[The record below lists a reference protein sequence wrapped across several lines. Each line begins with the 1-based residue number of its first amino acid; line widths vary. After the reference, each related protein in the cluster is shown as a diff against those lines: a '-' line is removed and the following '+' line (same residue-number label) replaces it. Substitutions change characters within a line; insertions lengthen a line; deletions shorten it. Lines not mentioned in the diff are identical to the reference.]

1 MRRRVRRKKHFA
13 RSERRRLAN
22 GQPRRR
28 TERNLLTQKGSAL
41 LCDFLKSRDH
51 RNNHRAAFG
60 VLVEVAAHG
69 RADGLADLAVILAAA
84 GRHAGYGI
92 LRELAQLL
100 QQLLRLL
107 DVHEAAR
114 HDLRV
119 AQQLVVVRAHGQHDD
134 DHAVLGEDLA
144 VVEHDRAHVADAR
157 PVHEHLARGDGRL
170 ALHVLGRQLDDR
182 AVLRHTDLIGLHAHA
197 LGHALVDLEHA
208 LLNYLVKQARAETPG
223 QARTQIPYLAVVH
236 RLDQP
241 VEGVLVFAKNK
252 DAAGKLGRQVKDG
265 TMKKEYL
272 AVCEGKIE
280 KQGVQKF
287 EDFLVKDGR
296 SNTSRVVQPGTAG
309 AKKAVLEYEV
319 IRTQENRTLVQI
331 HLGTGRHHQI
341 RVQFSHA
348 GYPLAGDA
356 KYGAKEKGS
365 LALCAHHLE
374 LKHPRTG
381 KRLSFTVKPEGEI
394 FHSFV

>member
-1 MRRRVRRKKHFA
+1 MAGFCR
-13 RSERRRLAN
+13 EDILMEDN
-22 GQPRRR
+22 
-28 TERNLLTQKGSAL
+28 
-41 LCDFLKSRDH
+41 DI
-51 RNNHRAAFG
+51 
-60 VLVEVAAHG
+60 LVVHK
-69 RADGLADLAVILAAA
+69 
-84 GRHAGYGI
+84 HAGM
-92 LRELAQLL
+92 AVQN
-100 QQLLRLL
+100 
-107 DVHEAAR
+107 AR
-114 HDLRV
+114 M
-119 AQQLVVVRAHGQHDD
+119 GQM
-134 DHAVLGEDLA
+134 
-144 VVEHDRAHVADAR
+144 
-157 PVHEHLARGDGRL
+157 
-170 ALHVLGRQLDDR
+170 
-182 AVLRHTDLIGLHAHA
+182 
-197 LGHALVDLEHA
+197 DLEHA
-208 LLNYLVKQARAETPG
+208 LLNYLAKQARAETPG

-241 VEGVLVFAKNK
+241 VE
-252 DAAGKLGRQVKDG
+252 
-265 TMKKEYL
+265 
-272 AVCEGKIE
+272 
-280 KQGVQKF
+280 GVQKF

>member
-1 MRRRVRRKKHFA
+1 M
-13 RSERRRLAN
+13 EDN
-22 GQPRRR
+22 
-28 TERNLLTQKGSAL
+28 
-41 LCDFLKSRDH
+41 DI
-51 RNNHRAAFG
+51 
-60 VLVEVAAHG
+60 LVVHK
-69 RADGLADLAVILAAA
+69 
-84 GRHAGYGI
+84 HAGM
-92 LRELAQLL
+92 AVQN
-100 QQLLRLL
+100 
-107 DVHEAAR
+107 AR
-114 HDLRV
+114 M
-119 AQQLVVVRAHGQHDD
+119 GQM
-134 DHAVLGEDLA
+134 
-144 VVEHDRAHVADAR
+144 
-157 PVHEHLARGDGRL
+157 
-170 ALHVLGRQLDDR
+170 
-182 AVLRHTDLIGLHAHA
+182 
-197 LGHALVDLEHA
+197 DLEHA
-208 LLNYLVKQARAETPG
+208 LLNIWRSRQGRKHRVRRGLRFHIW
-223 QARTQIPYLAVVH
+223 RSFH

>member
-1 MRRRVRRKKHFA
+1 MLFGGRKMKHKKQKKTKKAGRILLAVFA
-13 RSERRRLAN
+13 VLIGTLGVLLFTSERWMRKTW
-22 GQPRRR
+22 P
-28 TERNLLTQKGSAL
+28 NLSMEELVYQ
-41 LCDFLKSRDH
+41 LK
-51 RNNHRAAFG
+51 AP
-60 VLVEVAAHG
+60 
-69 RADGLADLAVILAAA
+69 IA
-84 GRHAGYGI
+84 GTS
-92 LRELAQLL
+92 
-100 QQLLRLL
+100 
-107 DVHEAAR
+107 
-114 HDLRV
+114 HDLLMSYV
-119 AQQLVVVRAHGQHDD
+119 CSS
-134 DHAVLGEDLA
+134 
-144 VVEHDRAHVADAR
+144 
-157 PVHEHLARGDGRL
+157 
-170 ALHVLGRQLDDR
+170 
-182 AVLRHTDLIGLHAHA
+182 
-197 LGHALVDLEHA
+197 
-208 LLNYLVKQARAETPG
+208 

-252 DAAGKLGRQVKDG
+252 DAAGKLGRQVQDG

-381 KRLSFTVKPEGEI
+381 KQLSFTVKPEGEI

>member
-1 MRRRVRRKKHFA
+1 MAGFCR
-13 RSERRRLAN
+13 EDILMEDN
-22 GQPRRR
+22 
-28 TERNLLTQKGSAL
+28 
-41 LCDFLKSRDH
+41 DI
-51 RNNHRAAFG
+51 
-60 VLVEVAAHG
+60 LVVHK
-69 RADGLADLAVILAAA
+69 
-84 GRHAGYGI
+84 HAGM
-92 LRELAQLL
+92 AVQN
-100 QQLLRLL
+100 
-107 DVHEAAR
+107 AR
-114 HDLRV
+114 M
-119 AQQLVVVRAHGQHDD
+119 GQM
-134 DHAVLGEDLA
+134 
-144 VVEHDRAHVADAR
+144 
-157 PVHEHLARGDGRL
+157 
-170 ALHVLGRQLDDR
+170 
-182 AVLRHTDLIGLHAHA
+182 
-197 LGHALVDLEHA
+197 DLEHA
-208 LLNYLVKQARAETPG
+208 LLNYLAKQTRAETPG

-348 GYPLAGDA
+348 GYPLAGMQNMGRKRKD
-356 KYGAKEKGS
+356 
-365 LALCAHHLE
+365 LWRCA
-374 LKHPRTG
+374 RII
-381 KRLSFTVKPEGEI
+381 S
-394 FHSFV
+394 S

>member
-1 MRRRVRRKKHFA
+1 MAGFCR
-13 RSERRRLAN
+13 EDILMEDN
-22 GQPRRR
+22 
-28 TERNLLTQKGSAL
+28 
-41 LCDFLKSRDH
+41 DI
-51 RNNHRAAFG
+51 
-60 VLVEVAAHG
+60 LVVHK
-69 RADGLADLAVILAAA
+69 
-84 GRHAGYGI
+84 HAGM
-92 LRELAQLL
+92 AVQN
-100 QQLLRLL
+100 
-107 DVHEAAR
+107 AR
-114 HDLRV
+114 M
-119 AQQLVVVRAHGQHDD
+119 GQM
-134 DHAVLGEDLA
+134 
-144 VVEHDRAHVADAR
+144 
-157 PVHEHLARGDGRL
+157 
-170 ALHVLGRQLDDR
+170 
-182 AVLRHTDLIGLHAHA
+182 
-197 LGHALVDLEHA
+197 DLEHA
-208 LLNYLVKQARAETPG
+208 LLNYLAKQARAETPG

-241 VEGVLVFAKNK
+241 
-252 DAAGKLGRQVKDG
+252 VKDG

-365 LALCAHHLE
+365 LALCSHHLE

>member
-1 MRRRVRRKKHFA
+1 MAGFCR
-13 RSERRRLAN
+13 EDILMEDN
-22 GQPRRR
+22 
-28 TERNLLTQKGSAL
+28 
-41 LCDFLKSRDH
+41 DI
-51 RNNHRAAFG
+51 
-60 VLVEVAAHG
+60 LVVHK
-69 RADGLADLAVILAAA
+69 
-84 GRHAGYGI
+84 HAGM
-92 LRELAQLL
+92 AVQN
-100 QQLLRLL
+100 
-107 DVHEAAR
+107 AR
-114 HDLRV
+114 M
-119 AQQLVVVRAHGQHDD
+119 GQM
-134 DHAVLGEDLA
+134 
-144 VVEHDRAHVADAR
+144 
-157 PVHEHLARGDGRL
+157 
-170 ALHVLGRQLDDR
+170 
-182 AVLRHTDLIGLHAHA
+182 
-197 LGHALVDLEHA
+197 DLEHA
-208 LLNYLVKQARAETPG
+208 LLAVDGDKVLGLCQRVNDLELLLAGVTRNVQHIRPG

>member
-1 MRRRVRRKKHFA
+1 M
-13 RSERRRLAN
+13 EDN
-22 GQPRRR
+22 
-28 TERNLLTQKGSAL
+28 
-41 LCDFLKSRDH
+41 DI
-51 RNNHRAAFG
+51 
-60 VLVEVAAHG
+60 LVVHK
-69 RADGLADLAVILAAA
+69 
-84 GRHAGYGI
+84 HAGM
-92 LRELAQLL
+92 AVQN
-100 QQLLRLL
+100 
-107 DVHEAAR
+107 AR
-114 HDLRV
+114 M
-119 AQQLVVVRAHGQHDD
+119 GQM
-134 DHAVLGEDLA
+134 
-144 VVEHDRAHVADAR
+144 
-157 PVHEHLARGDGRL
+157 
-170 ALHVLGRQLDDR
+170 
-182 AVLRHTDLIGLHAHA
+182 
-197 LGHALVDLEHA
+197 DLEHA
-208 LLNYLVKQARAETPG
+208 LLNYLAKQARAETPG

-341 RVQFSHA
+341 RVRVRLYTGRTHQIRVQFSHA

>member
-1 MRRRVRRKKHFA
+1 M
-13 RSERRRLAN
+13 EDN
-22 GQPRRR
+22 
-28 TERNLLTQKGSAL
+28 
-41 LCDFLKSRDH
+41 DI
-51 RNNHRAAFG
+51 
-60 VLVEVAAHG
+60 LVVHK
-69 RADGLADLAVILAAA
+69 
-84 GRHAGYGI
+84 HAGM
-92 LRELAQLL
+92 AVQN
-100 QQLLRLL
+100 
-107 DVHEAAR
+107 AR
-114 HDLRV
+114 M
-119 AQQLVVVRAHGQHDD
+119 GQM
-134 DHAVLGEDLA
+134 
-144 VVEHDRAHVADAR
+144 
-157 PVHEHLARGDGRL
+157 
-170 ALHVLGRQLDDR
+170 
-182 AVLRHTDLIGLHAHA
+182 
-197 LGHALVDLEHA
+197 DLEHA
-208 LLNYLVKQARAETPG
+208 LLNYLAKQTR
-223 QARTQIPYLAVVH
+223 AVVH

-265 TMKKEYL
+265 TMKKEYF

-348 GYPLAGDA
+348 GYPLAGD
-356 KYGAKEKGS
+356 GAKEKGS

>member
-1 MRRRVRRKKHFA
+1 MAGFCR
-13 RSERRRLAN
+13 EDILMEDN
-22 GQPRRR
+22 
-28 TERNLLTQKGSAL
+28 
-41 LCDFLKSRDH
+41 DI
-51 RNNHRAAFG
+51 
-60 VLVEVAAHG
+60 LVVHK
-69 RADGLADLAVILAAA
+69 
-84 GRHAGYGI
+84 HAGM
-92 LRELAQLL
+92 AVQN
-100 QQLLRLL
+100 
-107 DVHEAAR
+107 AR
-114 HDLRV
+114 M
-119 AQQLVVVRAHGQHDD
+119 GQM
-134 DHAVLGEDLA
+134 
-144 VVEHDRAHVADAR
+144 
-157 PVHEHLARGDGRL
+157 
-170 ALHVLGRQLDDR
+170 
-182 AVLRHTDLIGLHAHA
+182 
-197 LGHALVDLEHA
+197 DLEHA
-208 LLNYLVKQARAETPG
+208 LLNYLAKQARAETPG

-331 HLGTGRHHQI
+331 HLGT
-341 RVQFSHA
+341 
-348 GYPLAGDA
+348 AGDA

>member
-1 MRRRVRRKKHFA
+1 M
-13 RSERRRLAN
+13 EDN
-22 GQPRRR
+22 
-28 TERNLLTQKGSAL
+28 
-41 LCDFLKSRDH
+41 DI
-51 RNNHRAAFG
+51 
-60 VLVEVAAHG
+60 LVVHK
-69 RADGLADLAVILAAA
+69 
-84 GRHAGYGI
+84 HAGM
-92 LRELAQLL
+92 AVQN
-100 QQLLRLL
+100 
-107 DVHEAAR
+107 AR
-114 HDLRV
+114 M
-119 AQQLVVVRAHGQHDD
+119 GQM
-134 DHAVLGEDLA
+134 
-144 VVEHDRAHVADAR
+144 
-157 PVHEHLARGDGRL
+157 
-170 ALHVLGRQLDDR
+170 
-182 AVLRHTDLIGLHAHA
+182 
-197 LGHALVDLEHA
+197 DLEHA
-208 LLNYLVKQARAETPG
+208 LLNYLAKQTRAETPG

-252 DAAGKLGRQVKDG
+252 DAEGKLGRQVKDG

-296 SNTSRVVQPGTAG
+296 SNTSCVVQPGTAG

-319 IRTQENRTLVQI
+319 IRTQENRTLV
-331 HLGTGRHHQI
+331 
-341 RVQFSHA
+341 
-348 GYPLAGDA
+348 AGDA

-381 KRLSFTVKPEGEI
+381 KRLSLTVKPEGEI